1 MAEHDQQHMKKRTR
15 LSAEE
20 RRDQILCAAGPHFA
34 EHGYRCTDVQDIADA
49 IGVGKGTIY
58 RLFDSKEALFLA
70 CVERAVETIHSRAT
84 TAVEGL
90 NDPLEKIRLAT
101 RVYLQFFD
109 DHPEVIE
116 LFIQER
122 AEFRDRGKPVYFV
135 QWERDRPDWDVLLD
149 QLKAQGR
156 MRSIDS
162 AEAGRVFSDAM
173 YGTVIAHRLAGA
185 TDPLVAR
192 AERILDILLHGML
205 VPGSESDTA

>member
-1 MAEHDQQHMKKRTR
+1 MAPNNQQDTKKRTR
-15 LSAEE
+15 LSADE
-20 RRDQILCAAGPHFA
+20 RREQILGAAGPHFA

-58 RLFDSKEALFLA
+58 RLFASKDELFLA
-70 CVERAVETIHSRAT
+70 CVERAVETISTRAT
-84 TAVEGL
+84 SAIEGMH
-90 NDPLEKIRLAT
+90 DPLEKIRVAT
-101 RVYLQFFD
+101 RAYLQFFD

-135 QWERDRPDWDVLLD
+135 HWERDRPDWDVLLD

-173 YGTVIAHRLAGA
+173 YGTVIAHCLAGA
-185 TDPLVAR
+185 TDPL
-192 AERILDILLHGML
+192 AERADMILDIIFNGML
-205 VPGSESDTA
+205 VPGQRTD